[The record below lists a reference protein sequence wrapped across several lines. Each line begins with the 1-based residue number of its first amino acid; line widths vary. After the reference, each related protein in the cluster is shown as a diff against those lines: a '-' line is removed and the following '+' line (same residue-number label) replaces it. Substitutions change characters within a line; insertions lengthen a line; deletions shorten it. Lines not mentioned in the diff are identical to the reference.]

1 MIIGF
6 TKQMH
11 THIVGQPQRKSK
23 GQQKRV
29 DSFIYSFITN
39 VQRRDMDWDG
49 LYDAVVECLIESM
62 GLSLDAVKDM
72 ELSLDIPSGQYAV
85 RFTAIGDKADLTEAA
100 YAAEV
105 RWSVQHLGG
114 DFSESNLE
122 NYPWDYTNDSSF
134 QIGTDVVAL
143 TLTEVEALIVDDI
156 ED

>member
-29 DSFIYSFITN
+29 DSFIYSFTTNITMD
-39 VQRRDMDWDG
+39 DMDWNG
-49 LYDAVVECLIESM
+49 VYDVLVECLTESM
-62 GLSLDAVKDM
+62 KLNLDTVKDM
-72 ELSLDIPSGQYAV
+72 EISLDIPSGQYAV
-85 RFTAIGDKADLTEAA
+85 RFTAIGEKANLTEDA

-114 DFSESNLE
+114 DFSESGLE
-122 NYPWDYTNDSSF
+122 NYPWDYVNDNSF
-134 QIGTDVVAL
+134 QIDIDAAAL
-143 TLTEVEALIVDDI
+143 TLAEVEALTEDDT
-156 ED
+156 EN

>member
-1 MIIGF
+1 MVIGF

-11 THIVGQPQRKSK
+11 THIVGQPQRKSI

-85 RFTAIGDKADLTEAA
+85 RFTALGDKADLTEDA

-105 RWSVQHLGG
+105 RWTVQQG
-114 DFSESNLE
+114 DTIISHNLE
-122 NYPWDYTNDSSF
+122 AYPKEYVGKDDYSIIADAA
-134 QIGTDVVAL
+134 AL
-143 TLTEVEALIVDDI
+143 TMAEVETLV

>member
-1 MIIGF
+1 MVIGF

-11 THIVGQPQRKSK
+11 AHIVGQPQRKSI
-23 GQQKRV
+23 GQQRRV
-29 DSFIYSFITN
+29 DGFIYSFITN

-85 RFTAIGDKADLTEAA
+85 RFTAVGEKADLTEDA

-105 RWSVQHLGG
+105 RWSVQQG
-114 DFSESNLE
+114 DNIIKSNLE
-122 NYPWDYTNDSSF
+122 TYPAEYIGKDDYNIIPDAA
-134 QIGTDVVAL
+134 VL
-143 TLTEVEALIVDDI
+143 TMADVEALV

>member
-1 MIIGF
+1 MVIGF

-11 THIVGQPQRKSK
+11 THIVGQPQRKSI

-39 VQRRDMDWDG
+39 IKRTDMDWDG
-49 LYDAVVECLIESM
+49 LYDAIVECLTESM
-62 GLSLDAVKDM
+62 KLDLDAVKDM

-85 RFTAIGDKADLTEAA
+85 RFTATGDKADLTADA

-114 DFSESNLE
+114 DFSESGLKD
-122 NYPWDYTNDSSF
+122 YPWKYINDSSV
-134 QIGTDVVAL
+134 QIEVDAAAL
-143 TLTEVEALIVDDI
+143 TLEEVEALTADDI

>member
-1 MIIGF
+1 MVIGF

-29 DSFIYSFITN
+29 KGFTYSFVTN
-39 VQRRDMDWDG
+39 IKRTDMDWDG
-49 LYDAVVECLIESM
+49 LYYAVVECLTESM
-62 GLSLDAVKDM
+62 GLNLDAVKDL

-85 RFTAIGDKADLTEAA
+85 RFTVIGDKADLTEDA

-105 RWSVQHLGG
+105 RWSVQKG
-114 DFSESNLE
+114 DSLIKSNLVS
-122 NYPWDYTNDSSF
+122 YPWEYVGKDNYTIFADAEILSL
-134 QIGTDVVAL
+134 A
-143 TLTEVEALIVDDI
+143 EVEVLIVDDN

>member
-11 THIVGQPQRKSK
+11 IHIVGQPQRKSK

-39 VQRRDMDWDG
+39 IKRDDMDLDG
-49 LYDAVVECLIESM
+49 LYDAVVECLTESFK
-62 GLSLDAVKDM
+62 LTLDAIKDM

-85 RFTAIGDKADLTEAA
+85 RFTAIGDNADLTQDA

-114 DFSESNLE
+114 DFSQSNLE
-122 NYPWDYTNDSSF
+122 NYPWDYINDSSV
-134 QIGTDVVAL
+134 QIKVDVAAL
-143 TLTEVEALIVDDI
+143 TLAEVEALIEDDI